1 MPHYL
6 LTVLLTCSCC
16 LLQAQSYY
24 FPPASGDS
32 WASTDP
38 AELGWCTENIDSLY
52 AFLEEENTKAFLVVK
67 DGKIVL
73 EKYFGS
79 YQQDSVW
86 YWASA
91 GKSLTAFLIGLAQD
105 QGLLSIEDKV
115 SEYLGTGWTS
125 LSPSQEDKIAIKN
138 QLSMDTG
145 LDDGVSDPFCTEPA
159 CLQYKA
165 EPGERWAYHNGPYTL
180 LSNVLESATGLTE
193 NQYTFRQLNGK
204 TGITGLWIPSG
215 YNRIF
220 FSTARTM
227 ARFGILI
234 QNQGVWDGD
243 TLLSDQS
250 YFQDMISPS
259 QSLNPAYGYLWWLN
273 GQSTYKLPGLQFDF
287 PGEISPNAPSDMFA
301 AMGKNGQILNII
313 PSENLIVVRMGNNP
327 NNSLVPTSFQ
337 NEMWERINQLS
348 CANSTSIRGNI
359 SLDAH
364 LYPNPSSG
372 MLSISLPLQTAPY
385 EVTIFD
391 QSGRRLLQVKNQLEI
406 NMEEFPSGLY
416 YVRLLQNQQAY
427 VGKWIKR

>member
-1 MPHYL
+1 MPQ
-6 LTVLLTCSCC
+6 VLLSLLFTCSCC

-24 FPPASGDS
+24 FPPANGDS

-38 AELGWCTENIDSLY
+38 TNLGWCSEHIDSLY
-52 AFLEEENTKAFLVVK
+52 TFLEEENTKAFLVLK
-67 DGKIVL
+67 DGRIVL

-105 QGLLSIEDKV
+105 QELLSIEDKV
-115 SEYLGTGWTS
+115 SQYLGTGWTN
-125 LSPSQEDKIAIKN
+125 LNPSQEDKITIKN
-138 QLSMDTG
+138 QLSMNTG

-159 CLQYKA
+159 CLQYKTD
-165 EPGERWAYHNGPYTL
+165 PGGRWAYHNGPYTL
-180 LSNVLESATGLTE
+180 LSNVLESATGITE

-204 TGITGLWIPSG
+204 TGMVGLWIPSG

-234 QNQGVWDGD
+234 QNRGIWNGD
-243 TLLSDQS
+243 TLLSDQT

-259 QSLNPAYGYLWWLN
+259 QELNPAYGYLWWLN
-273 GQSTYKLPGLQFDF
+273 GQNTYKLPGLQFNF
-287 PGEISPNAPSDMFA
+287 GGEISPNAPSDMYA

-327 NNSLVPTSFQ
+327 NNSLVPTTFQ
-337 NEMWERINQLS
+337 NEMWERISKLS
-348 CANSTSIRGNI
+348 CSNATNI
-359 SLDAH
+359 KEDLILESY
-364 LYPNPSSG
+364 LYPNPSEG
-372 MLSISLPLQTAPY
+372 RFRINLPLQAVPY
-385 EVTIFD
+385 EVNVFD
-391 QSGRRLLQVKNQLEI
+391 QGGRRVLQVKNQSEI
-406 NMEEFPSGLY
+406 NMQDFPSGLY
-416 YVRLLQNQQAY
+416 YIRLLQNQQAY
-427 VGKWIKR
+427 RGKWVKL